1 MAENK
6 KSKLGRGRV
15 FKVLKNF
22 TIWIFWFLLLIK
34 WFKHKNNVAICLV
47 VLKESQQ
54 NGRITMATGSP
65 EWRKKPHKF
74 CIVGDC
80 HYIVFVKSPFFK
92 SNFDRKH
99 RHWTTQTTFEMY
111 KTRFV
116 REKKIMRKIR
126 LIRGTLQF
134 VFCSFWP
141 NITTFSDSTLVHR
154 QTLL

>member
-6 KSKLGRGRV
+6 KPELGRGRV

-54 NGRITMATGSP
+54 NGRITMATWSP
-65 EWRKKPHKF
+65 EWRKNPHKF

-80 HYIVFVKSPFFK
+80 HYIVFVKSPLLNQILTGNTDIGPHK
-92 SNFDRKH
+92 PHSTCMKRVLSANKKH
-99 RHWTTQTTFEMY
+99 YEENQ
-111 KTRFV
+111 V
-116 REKKIMRKIR
+116 D
-126 LIRGTLQF
+126 RGTLYF